1 MKAKSEIRELN
12 NHELDLIQGGRS
24 SWESIGYGVGR
35 AFGWYY
41 NNVLIGTPWP

>member
-1 MKAKSEIRELN
+1 MKTKNEIRELSTS
-12 NHELDLIQGGRS
+12 ELDLVQGGLS